1 MLYEVI
7 DEQEFISA
15 SEEKIITQNN
25 VENEQLKDQNEQLK
39 VEENEQLRKITQRRM
54 LQIRNQHKKT
64 NGNKK
69 S

>member
-15 SEEKIITQNN
+15 SDEKIITQNN

-39 VEENEQLRKITQRRM
+39 VEENEQLRKIT
-54 LQIRNQHKKT
+54 
-64 NGNKK
+64 
-69 S
+69 

>member
-39 VEENEQLRKITQRRM
+39 VEENEQLRKIT
-54 LQIRNQHKKT
+54 
-64 NGNKK
+64 
-69 S
+69 

>member
-15 SEEKIITQNN
+15 SEETIITQNN

-39 VEENEQLRKITQRRM
+39 VEENEQLRKIT
-54 LQIRNQHKKT
+54 
-64 NGNKK
+64 
-69 S
+69 

>member
-25 VENEQLKDQNEQLK
+25 VENEQLKD
-39 VEENEQLRKITQRRM
+39 
-54 LQIRNQHKKT
+54 
-64 NGNKK
+64 
-69 S
+69 

>member
-15 SEEKIITQNN
+15 SDEKIITQNN

-69 S
+69 F